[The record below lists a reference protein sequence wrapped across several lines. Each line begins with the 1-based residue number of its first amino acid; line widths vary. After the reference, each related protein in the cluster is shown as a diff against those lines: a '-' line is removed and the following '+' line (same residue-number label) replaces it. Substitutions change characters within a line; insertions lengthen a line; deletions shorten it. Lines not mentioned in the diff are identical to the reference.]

1 MKLVK
6 IILMS
11 LVLLLNHIFA
21 TAESTVASSSAHDNN
36 PNADKTL
43 EQIMKRKDI
52 DKTYQSYLQFT
63 RGYKPKG
70 RIDKATRDRLVEAY
84 NSMALIDM
92 AFRHN

>member
-21 TAESTVASSSAHDNN
+21 TAETTVASSSAHDNN

-43 EQIMKRKDI
+43 EQIMKTLTRHIRATCSLHADTNRKDVLT
-52 DKTYQSYLQFT
+52 KRRATGLW
-63 RGYKPKG
+63 KP
-70 RIDKATRDRLVEAY
+70 TTVWL
-84 NSMALIDM
+84 S
-92 AFRHN
+92 